1 MRVMTRTTGL
11 GSGRHDTLSDVTGRV
26 GRGTAR
32 QTVRIDEADWERLG
46 VRTAEAGTD
55 RSAVIRAFVDWYN
68 GKPDAEL
75 PARPAPADE

>member
-1 MRVMTRTTGL
+1 MRVMTQTTDA
-11 GSGRHDTLSDVTGRV
+11 GSGRHDTLSGVTGRV

-32 QTVRIDEADWERLG
+32 QTIRIDEADWELLR

-68 GKPDAEL
+68 GKPEAEL
-75 PARPAPADE
+75 PQRPDA